1 MPKKKPK
8 KQQKIQRKKK
18 VAKVLLRKN
27 NVEVKKPTS
36 KTERWKQ
43 ISGFEG
49 YYEVSTMGRVRSMKR
64 VVDYSDG
71 RPNRNLSSRIVK
83 DTFDKDGYKTIHLN
97 KGGEQF
103 SFKVHRLVASA
114 FIPNPKNLTDVNHKN
129 EVKDDN
135 RVSNLEW
142 CTHEYNM
149 NYGSRSKKASEAA
162 TQFMYQRFTIKGEY
176 IDSLSYQD
184 IIKEGFDYGFVA
196 KAAQGIHRSAY
207 GLIWKRIPIEE
218 YRENVIPKLRKNGV
232 VVNKPTSSTG
242 WKSLER
248 RIADMFGTKRVP
260 LSGSNSGHNTNSDSL
275 HPKLYIECKLRQK
288 IAIWQLFEDTERKAK
303 AEDKIPIVAIKQKG
317 AKGELLVIR
326 PHDLQKIAEIQREGE
341 KIK

>member
-36 KTERWKQ
+36 KSAWKQ
-43 ISGFEG
+43 
-49 YYEVSTMGRVRSMKR
+49 
-64 VVDYSDG
+64 
-71 RPNRNLSSRIVK
+71 
-83 DTFDKDGYKTIHLN
+83 
-97 KGGEQF
+97 
-103 SFKVHRLVASA
+103 
-114 FIPNPKNLTDVNHKN
+114 
-129 EVKDDN
+129 
-135 RVSNLEW
+135 
-142 CTHEYNM
+142 
-149 NYGSRSKKASEAA
+149 
-162 TQFMYQRFTIKGEY
+162 
-176 IDSLSYQD
+176 
-184 IIKEGFDYGFVA
+184 
-196 KAAQGIHRSAY
+196 
-207 GLIWKRIPIEE
+207 
-218 YRENVIPKLRKNGV
+218 
-232 VVNKPTSSTG
+232 
-242 WKSLER
+242 LER
-248 RIADMFGTKRVP
+248 RVAEMFGTKRVP

>member
-1 MPKKKPK
+1 MPKKKSK

-36 KTERWKQ
+36 KT
-43 ISGFEG
+43 
-49 YYEVSTMGRVRSMKR
+49 T
-64 VVDYSDG
+64 
-71 RPNRNLSSRIVK
+71 
-83 DTFDKDGYKTIHLN
+83 
-97 KGGEQF
+97 
-103 SFKVHRLVASA
+103 
-114 FIPNPKNLTDVNHKN
+114 
-129 EVKDDN
+129 
-135 RVSNLEW
+135 
-142 CTHEYNM
+142 
-149 NYGSRSKKASEAA
+149 
-162 TQFMYQRFTIKGEY
+162 
-176 IDSLSYQD
+176 
-184 IIKEGFDYGFVA
+184 
-196 KAAQGIHRSAY
+196 
-207 GLIWKRIPIEE
+207 
-218 YRENVIPKLRKNGV
+218 
-232 VVNKPTSSTG
+232 

-248 RIADMFGTKRVP
+248 RVADMFGTKRVP